1 MCLSLLYILKAILFQ
16 DIDYTYHNN
25 PRIITFYKHFYLI
38 SIVGYINS
46 ITLEL
51 SVSEITILI
60 LKTYK
65 SFVLGIKLLMTWNR
79 DGM

>member
-1 MCLSLLYILKAILFQ
+1 MCSSLLYILKAILFQ

-25 PRIITFYKHFYLI
+25 PRIITFYKHLI
-38 SIVGYINS
+38 SILGYINS

-51 SVSEITILI
+51 SVFEITILI

-65 SFVLGIKLLMTWNR
+65 SFVL
-79 DGM
+79 